1 MERED
6 LNMGNIKVL
15 KTIKDY
21 SLIERYKESGEF
33 FEYVVVKNLDQAN
46 GTWDSGDYFTPGT
59 WNMSRE
65 INYSRAYDFLL
76 YKSGVINHFKGE
88 LEEKLAKQAISY
100 DRLVELA
107 TLFKDGLIED
117 DEANAKVYFTETCQ
131 MSSAEKDFFGIQDEY
146 EVYEVE
152 VEQKISRKIKVAVRK
167 GMGEDEAIKEAEAV
181 YEDIDLKYDERT
193 EYGTCNSFPRYIGTY
208 DYSDVDVENDID
220 ELG

>member
-1 MERED
+1 
-6 LNMGNIKVL
+6 MGNIKVL

-46 GTWDSGDYFTPGT
+46 GTWDSGDYFTPCT
-59 WNMSRE
+59 WDMSRE
-65 INYSRAYDFLL
+65 INFSRAYDFLL
-76 YKSGVINHFKGE
+76 YRAGVINRFKGE

-107 TLFKDGLIED
+107 TLFKDGLVED

-131 MSSAEKDFFGIQDEY
+131 MSSAEKEFFGIQDQY

-152 VEQKISRKIKVAVRK
+152 IEQKISRKVKVAVRK
-167 GMGEDEAIKEAEAV
+167 GMGEDAAIEQAENV
-181 YEDIDLKYDERT
+181 YEGIDLSHDDRI